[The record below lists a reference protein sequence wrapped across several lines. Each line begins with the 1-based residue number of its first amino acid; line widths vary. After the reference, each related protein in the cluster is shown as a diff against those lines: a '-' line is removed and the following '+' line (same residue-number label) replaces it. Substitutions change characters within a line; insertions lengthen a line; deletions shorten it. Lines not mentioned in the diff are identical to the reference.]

1 MNSNTSLLKGTV
13 MTYMG
18 YYDGDH
24 ESSSRQKGNRGGKF
38 LPALLGAI
46 LGGLL
51 VLFTV
56 PALGG
61 AGLLPD
67 NLYPSNEEDNGLGAD
82 EKAEERRIDVDLATN
97 VTEAVDKASGAVVE
111 VINIQQT
118 DFWSQQPAG
127 TGSGVIYKKEGG
139 KAYVVT
145 NDHVVADASQIEITL
160 SNGTKLKG
168 KLRGTD
174 PLMDLAVVEIDGSKV
189 EDVAEFGVSG
199 DLKRGEPA
207 IAIGN
212 PLGNFPGSVTQ
223 GIVSSADRSIPVDID
238 QDGNPDWQAEVIQTD
253 AAINPGN
260 SGGALIN
267 IAGQV
272 IGINSSK
279 IAQQEVE
286 GIGFAIPSDV
296 AKPIIEDLEKYGEVR
311 RPFLGVNIIP
321 LSQVNTYHREQTL
334 KIPDSVKGGIVVME
348 ITPTSPAARAGIKEM
363 DVIVE
368 MGGEKINDPIALRK
382 FLYTKTKIGEEV
394 EVVFYRD
401 GKKQTAKVELGKQT

>member
-1 MNSNTSLLKGTV
+1 
-13 MTYMG
+13 MG
-18 YYDGDH
+18 YYDDDY
-24 ESSSRQKGNRGGKF
+24 ESSSKQKGNRGGGKF

-46 LGGLL
+46 IGGLV
-51 VLFTV
+51 VLFLI
-56 PALGG
+56 PALGA
-61 AGLLPD
+61 AGVLPD
-67 NLYPSNEEDNGLGAD
+67 NLYPSNGNESGIGGNNTI
-82 EKAEERRIDVDLATN
+82 EKNIDVDLATD
-97 VTEAVDKASGAVVE
+97 VTGAVEKASDAVVE
-111 VINIQQT
+111 VVNIQQT

-127 TGSGVIYKKEGG
+127 SGSGVIYKKEGN

-145 NDHVVADASQIEITL
+145 NNHVVEDASQLEITL
-160 SNGTKLKG
+160 SDGTKLKG
-168 KLRGTD
+168 TLRGTD
-174 PLMDLAVVEIDGSKV
+174 PLMDLAVVEIDGSKIK
-189 EDVAEFGVSG
+189 DVAEFGTSG

-212 PLGNFPGSVTQ
+212 PLGNFPGSVTE
-223 GIVSSADRSIPVDID
+223 GIVSSADRSIPVDLD

-296 AKPIIEDLEKYGEVR
+296 AKPIIADLERYGEVR

-321 LSQVNTYHREQTL
+321 LTQVSTYHREQTL
-334 KIPDSVKGGIVVME
+334 KLPKDVEKGIVVME
-348 ITPTSPAARAGIKEM
+348 VTPTSPAARAGIKEM
-363 DVIVE
+363 DVITE
-368 MGGEKINDPIALRK
+368 MDGEKITDPIALRK
-382 FLYTKTKIGEEV
+382 FLYTKTKIGDKV
-394 EVVFYRD
+394 EVTYYRD
-401 GKKQTAKVELGKQT
+401 GKKKTATVELGKQT

>member
-1 MNSNTSLLKGTV
+1 
-13 MTYMG
+13 MG
-18 YYDGDH
+18 YYDDGY
-24 ESSSRQKGNRGGKF
+24 ESSSNQKRNRGGKF

-51 VLFTV
+51 VLFGV

-61 AGLLPD
+61 AGLWPG
-67 NLYPSNEEDNGLGAD
+67 NLYPENGEQGLGGEND
-82 EKAEERRIDVDLATN
+82 HGLERGVDVDITTS
-97 VTEAVDKASGAVVE
+97 VTDAVDKASGAVVE
-111 VINIQQT
+111 VANMQQS
-118 DFWSQQPAG
+118 DFWSQQQAG
-127 TGSGVIYKKEGG
+127 TGSGVIYKKEGSS
-139 KAYVVT
+139 AYVVT
-145 NDHVVADASQIEITL
+145 NDHVVANASQLEVTL
-160 SNGTKLKG
+160 SDGTKLKG

-174 PLMDLAVVEIDGSKV
+174 PLMDLAVVEIDGTKI
-189 EDVAEFGVSG
+189 ENVAEFGKSG

-212 PLGNFPGSVTQ
+212 PLGTFPGSVTQ
-223 GIVSSADRSIPVDID
+223 GVVSSADRSIPVDID

-279 IAQQEVE
+279 IAQQAVE

-296 AKPIIEDLEKYGEVR
+296 AKPIIQDLEKYGEVR

-321 LSQVNTYHREQTL
+321 LTQVNTYHRQQTL
-334 KIPDSVKGGIVVME
+334 KLPQNVQGGIVVLE
-348 ITPTSPAARAGIKEM
+348 VTPLSPAARAGIQEM

-368 MGGEKINDPIALRK
+368 MGGEKIKDPIELRK
-382 FLYTKTKIGEEV
+382 FLYTKTKIGDKV
-394 EVVFYRD
+394 DITYYRN
-401 GKKQTAKVELGKQT
+401 GKKETARVELGKQS

>member
-1 MNSNTSLLKGTV
+1 MSK
-13 MTYMG
+13 MG
-18 YYDGDH
+18 YYDDDY

-67 NLYPSNEEDNGLGAD
+67 NLYPPNEEENGLGTD
-82 EKAEERRIDVDLATN
+82 EKAVEKNVDVDLTTN
-97 VTEAVDKASGAVVE
+97 VTDAVDKASDAVVE
-111 VINIQQT
+111 VVNIQQT

-127 TGSGVIYKKEGG
+127 TGSGVIYKKEGN

-145 NDHVVADASQIEITL
+145 NHHVVEDANQIEITL
-160 SNGTKLKG
+160 SNGAKLKG
-168 KLRGTD
+168 TLRGSD
-174 PLMDLAVVEIDGSKV
+174 PLMDLAVVEIDSSKV
-189 EDVAEFGVSG
+189 DSIAEFGVSG

-223 GIVSSADRSIPVDID
+223 GVVSSADRSIPIDLD

-279 IAQQEVE
+279 IAQNEVE

-296 AKPIIEDLEKYGEVR
+296 AKPIIEDLEKYGETR

-321 LSQVNTYHREQTL
+321 LSQVNTYQREQTL
-334 KIPDSVKGGIVVME
+334 KIPNSVQEGVVVME
-348 ITPTSPAARAGIKEM
+348 ITPASPAARAGMKEM
-363 DVIVE
+363 DVITE
-368 MGGEKINDPIALRK
+368 MDGEKIKDPVALRK
-382 FLYTKTKIGEEV
+382 FLYTKAKIGDEV
-394 EVVFYRD
+394 DVTFYRD
-401 GKKQTAKVELGKQT
+401 GKKQTVKVELSGGRQTQ

>member
-1 MNSNTSLLKGTV
+1 
-13 MTYMG
+13 MG
-18 YYDGDH
+18 YYDDDY
-24 ESSSRQKGNRGGKF
+24 ESSSKQKGNRGGKF

-51 VLFTV
+51 VLFGV

-67 NLYPSNEEDNGLGAD
+67 NLYPSNGEESGLGGENKAI
-82 EKAEERRIDVDLATN
+82 EKNIDVDLATD
-97 VTEAVDKASGAVVE
+97 VTGAVDKASDAVVE
-111 VINIQQT
+111 VVNIQQT

-127 TGSGVIYKKEGG
+127 SGSGVIYKKEGD

-145 NDHVVADASQIEITL
+145 NNHVVADASQLEITL
-160 SNGTKLKG
+160 SDGTKLKG
-168 KLRGTD
+168 TLRGTD

-189 EDVAEFGVSG
+189 KDVAEFGKSG

-212 PLGNFPGSVTQ
+212 PLGNFPGSVTE
-223 GIVSSADRSIPVDID
+223 GIVSSADRSIPVDLD
-238 QDGNPDWQAEVIQTD
+238 EDGNPDWQAEVIQTD

-296 AKPIIEDLEKYGEVR
+296 ATPIIEDLEKYGEVR

-321 LSQVNTYHREQTL
+321 LTQVNTYHRDQTL
-334 KIPDSVKGGIVVME
+334 KLPNSIKDGIVVME
-348 ITPTSPAARAGIKEM
+348 VTPTSPAARAGIKEM
-363 DVIVE
+363 DVITE
-368 MGGEKINDPIALRK
+368 MDGEKIKDPIALRK
-382 FLYTKTKIGEEV
+382 FLYTKTKIGDKV
-394 EVVFYRD
+394 EITYYRD
-401 GKKQTAKVELGKQT
+401 GKKKTATVELGKQT

>member
-1 MNSNTSLLKGTV
+1 
-13 MTYMG
+13 MG

-24 ESSSRQKGNRGGKF
+24 EYSSRQKGNRGGKF

-67 NLYPSNEEDNGLGAD
+67 NLYSSNGEKDGLGTD
-82 EKAEERRIDVDLATN
+82 ENIEKRRIDVDLTTN

-127 TGSGVIYKKEGG
+127 TGSGVIYKKEGN

-145 NDHVVADASQIEITL
+145 NDHVVADASQLEITL

-189 EDVAEFGVSG
+189 TDVAEFGVSG

-238 QDGNPDWQAEVIQTD
+238 QDGNPDWQVEVIQTD

-296 AKPIIEDLEKYGEVR
+296 AKPIIEDLEKFGEVR

-334 KIPDSVKGGIVVME
+334 KIPKSVKGGIVVME

-368 MGGEKINDPIALRK
+368 IDGEKMNDPIALRK
-382 FLYTKTKIGEEV
+382 FLYTKTKIGDEV
-394 EVVFYRD
+394 EVVYYRD
-401 GKKQTAKVELGKQT
+401 GKKKTTKVELGKQT

>member
-1 MNSNTSLLKGTV
+1 MNLNTSLLKGTV
-13 MTYMG
+13 TYMG

-24 ESSSRQKGNRGGKF
+24 EYSSRQKGNRGGKF

-67 NLYPSNEEDNGLGAD
+67 NLYSSNGEKDGLGTD
-82 EKAEERRIDVDLATN
+82 ENIEKRRIDVDLTTN

-127 TGSGVIYKKEGG
+127 TGSGVIYKKEGN

-145 NDHVVADASQIEITL
+145 NDHVVADASQLEITL

-189 EDVAEFGVSG
+189 TDVAEFGVSG

-238 QDGNPDWQAEVIQTD
+238 QDGNPDWQVEVIQTD

-296 AKPIIEDLEKYGEVR
+296 AKPIIEDLEKFGEVR

-334 KIPDSVKGGIVVME
+334 KIPKSVKGGIVVME

-368 MGGEKINDPIALRK
+368 IDGEKMNDPIALRK
-382 FLYTKTKIGEEV
+382 FLYTKTKIGDEV
-394 EVVFYRD
+394 EVVYYRD
-401 GKKQTAKVELGKQT
+401 GKKKTTKVELGKQT

>member
-1 MNSNTSLLKGTV
+1 
-13 MTYMG
+13 MG
-18 YYDGDH
+18 YYDDDY
-24 ESSSRQKGNRGGKF
+24 ESSSKPKGNRGGKF

-51 VLFTV
+51 VLFAI
-56 PALGG
+56 PALGA
-61 AGLLPD
+61 AGWLPS
-67 NLYPSNEEDNGLGAD
+67 NLYPSTGEESGLGPENKPI
-82 EKAEERRIDVDLATN
+82 EKNIDVDLATD
-97 VTEAVDKASGAVVE
+97 VTGAVDKASDAVVE
-111 VINIQQT
+111 VVNIQQT

-127 TGSGVIYKKEGG
+127 SGSGVIYKKAGN

-145 NDHVVADASQIEITL
+145 NNHVVEKASQLEITL
-160 SNGTKLKG
+160 SDGTKLKG
-168 KLRGTD
+168 TLRGTD

-189 EDVAEFGVSG
+189 KDVAQFGKSG

-212 PLGNFPGSVTQ
+212 PLGNFPGSVTE

-296 AKPIIEDLEKYGEVR
+296 AVPIIEDLERYGEVR

-321 LSQVNTYHREQTL
+321 LTQVNTYHRQQTL
-334 KIPDSVKGGIVVME
+334 KLPSSVKEGIVVME
-348 ITPTSPAARAGIKEM
+348 VTPTSPAARAGMKEM
-363 DVIVE
+363 DVITE
-368 MGGEKINDPIALRK
+368 MNGEKIKDPIALRK
-382 FLYTKTKIGEEV
+382 FLYTKTKIGEKV
-394 EVVFYRD
+394 EITFYRD
-401 GKKQTAKVELGKQT
+401 GKKKTASVELGKQA